1 MTERERLIQLLQSS
15 HCVELWNHNTD
26 DFIEPNPIE
35 KLADYLLANGV
46 SVPPCK
52 LGQKV
57 WCICNYS
64 NDYTKPMEYQI
75 TILSMTENYYSFA
88 METKNGVYEHYC
100 NKDDVGKW
108 VFFTREEAEKAL
120 AERR

>member
-1 MTERERLIQLLQSS
+1 MTERQRLIELL
-15 HCVELWNHNTD
+15 HDATFGVNKHTLADYLEKKTVEAV
-26 DFIEPNPIE
+26 
-35 KLADYLLANGV
+35 ADYLLANGV

-64 NDYTKPMEYQI
+64 NDYTEPMEYQI

-100 NKDDVGKW
+100 NKDNVGKW

-120 AERR
+120 ERSRG